1 MRLRPEDE
9 HVMGSMARRFA
20 MKRTW
25 IVVVWA
31 VALAAAG
38 LAADSFPEVEY
49 LSGKAG
55 FAKKAKGQLT
65 VDEKA
70 VSFADQKGK
79 PLFSIPMAEIDKSD
93 SGTQREEGSF
103 GRKMA
108 LGIFASHTD
117 EFLTIQTHNTAG
129 AEGLVFKVKKKT
141 GAGMAAKINFWSGKA
156 KAAAAEPPPDAPP
169 QKPAEPPPND

>member
-1 MRLRPEDE
+1 
-9 HVMGSMARRFA
+9 
-20 MKRTW
+20 
-25 IVVVWA
+25 
-31 VALAAAG
+31 
-38 LAADSFPEVEY
+38 
-49 LSGKAG
+49 
-55 FAKKAKGQLT
+55 
-65 VDEKA
+65 
-70 VSFADQKGK
+70 
-79 PLFSIPMAEIDKSD
+79 MAEIDKSD

-129 AEGLVFKVKKKT
+129 AEGLVFKGKKKT

-156 KAAAAEPPPDAPP
+156 KTAAAEPAPEAPP